1 MICPKCKKEVPQE
14 SEFCNHCGA
23 ALNCSTV
30 SNKKRNEKN
39 SLFPV
44 ILMISAFVI
53 LAVAVCIFVFGD
65 FKDDASAGNAGTSQT
80 SSNSDNSYAGNA
92 VTSQI
97 SSIIDNAV
105 TSQITSII
113 DNAVTSQTSSSAVTI
128 TLSEYNSIDNGMT
141 YEEVA
146 EIVGGAGAVLSEVG
160 EKDSPYYTVCYSY
173 KGLTPNANACFIFQ
187 NGKMQ
192 AKSQFGL
199 TD

>member
-105 TSQITSII
+105 TSQI
-113 DNAVTSQTSSSAVTI
+113 NSSAVTI
-128 TLSEYNSIDNGMT
+128 TLSEYNSIENGMT